1 MANHP
6 PTLRRLLRTYLQRR
20 RPLIRQLAFNIH
32 GVDLDVTT
40 DREETAQAISMMLK
54 HARRR
59 KPASQDRLQCY
70 VYSEPTDR
78 PPILDK
84 FPDAELLMAWETT
97 GYFGWRDLCLIDFYP
112 WGTAIIDPARSVAVL
127 ILNSLEI
134 PPPLI
139 FSNQVFFQTL
149 EILLHTRQLYPI
161 HASVVARGRRA
172 VLFPAESGAGKTTL
186 ALTLVQA
193 GYRYLGDDKPLIAYR
208 NGRPH
213 VLAFPEPVNTYVDEL
228 RQFDHLPKR
237 IHPEIPPDIPL
248 KQSFYIEDYWPGS
261 VLNSAYPKAIV
272 FPEPRLEK
280 PGTPTLI
287 EAVSPAEG
295 LRRLVELN
303 WPDRLPWG
311 FNGFFDMMRDLAER
325 TPCYTIRWGDSLED
339 VPGKIGELLDGRV
352 EGWKGGR
359 GG

>member
-1 MANHP
+1 MKDKKHVCYEAFLNIS
-6 PTLRRLLRTYLQRR
+6 RLVRMESNGKTSACGRR
-20 RPLIRQLAFNIH
+20 RPSCTQVA
-32 GVDLDVTT
+32 
-40 DREETAQAISMMLK
+40 DRF
-54 HARRR
+54 
-59 KPASQDRLQCY
+59 
-70 VYSEPTDR
+70 V
-78 PPILDK
+78 
-84 FPDAELLMAWETT
+84 
-97 GYFGWRDLCLIDFYP
+97 GG
-112 WGTAIIDPARSVAVL
+112 SVRC
-127 ILNSLEI
+127 
-134 PPPLI
+134 
-139 FSNQVFFQTL
+139 
-149 EILLHTRQLYPI
+149 H
-161 HASVVARGRRA
+161 
-172 VLFPAESGAGKTTL
+172 
-186 ALTLVQA
+186 
-193 GYRYLGDDKPLIAYR
+193 YR

-311 FNGFFDMMRDLAER
+311 FNGFFDMMRDLAEQ

-352 EGWKGGR
+352 EGWKGGVMR
-359 GG
+359 